1 MSPRRPTARPSA
13 LIAALTLV
21 TAVAAL
27 TSGVLVTGPAVAD
40 DQPAPA
46 GVVTT
51 REVVGTSVEG
61 RPIVAI
67 HRAREGAART
77 LLVIGSIH
85 GDERAGM
92 RVVRRLRDRTHLP
105 ADLDLWLV
113 ATVNP
118 DGTADDRRTN
128 AHGVDLN
135 RNFPYRWRTSPRSAT
150 WSGPAYLS
158 EPESQALRA
167 LHRRLDPWLTV
178 VFHQPLFGVGAQDGA
193 RSLVHEVAAGMRL
206 PVTDFHCTGVCYG
219 TFTGWVNHR
228 TRGKGLTVEF
238 GSRVPSWRI
247 TRAARTLV
255 EVGSDL
261 V

>member
-1 MSPRRPTARPSA
+1 MSPRRRTARPSA
-13 LIAALTLV
+13 LLAAVTLL

-27 TSGVLVTGPAVAD
+27 MSGGLATGPAAAD
-40 DQPAPA
+40 EQPEPA

-61 RPIVAI
+61 RPIVAV
-67 HRAREGAART
+67 HRAREGATRT

-85 GDERAGM
+85 GDERAGL
-92 RVVRRLRDRTHLP
+92 RVVRRLRDREHLP

-118 DGTADDRRTN
+118 DGTADDHRTN

-135 RNFPYRWRTSPRSAT
+135 RNFPYGWRTSRRGAT

-178 VFHQPLFGVGAQDGA
+178 VFHQPLFGVGTQDGA
-193 RSLVHEVAAGMRL
+193 MALVRDIAAGMKL
-206 PVTDFHCTGVCYG
+206 PVDDFRCTGVCHG

-228 TRGKGLTVEF
+228 TGGTGVTVEF
-238 GSRVPSWRI
+238 GRGAPSWRI